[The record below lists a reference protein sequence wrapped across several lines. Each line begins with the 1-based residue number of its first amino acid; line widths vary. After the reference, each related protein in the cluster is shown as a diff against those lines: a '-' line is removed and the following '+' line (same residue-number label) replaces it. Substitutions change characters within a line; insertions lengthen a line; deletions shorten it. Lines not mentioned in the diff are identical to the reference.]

1 MVPSGGARAAFD
13 LGGHYTCCDQPDTEK
28 ALEYLQKS
36 ASLGYVPAYF
46 MIYALQFDKGN
57 IEEGILNLRKAVIC
71 GISRDEFFTS
81 LRDGYREG
89 YITKEEYAYTLRE
102 NQASCDNMKSDNGRK
117 RRRFLICSTY

>member
-1 MVPSGGARAAFD
+1 MINPI
-13 LGGHYTCCDQPDTEK
+13 
-28 ALEYLQKS
+28 LEYLQKS

>member
-1 MVPSGGARAAFD
+1 MINPI
-13 LGGHYTCCDQPDTEK
+13 
-28 ALEYLQKS
+28 LEYLQKS

-81 LRDGYREG
+81 LRDGLEKATSQKR
-89 YITKEEYAYTLRE
+89 
-102 NQASCDNMKSDNGRK
+102 NMHIHLEKIK
-117 RRRFLICSTY
+117 HPAII